1 LQLVSSSAQIV
12 ADRRRKTPQK
22 RIDSRA
28 HKSTGN
34 KSEELPAALLLLSSS
49 FIFSETKKMRYLG
62 KRCEKLGVDSP
73 LGTDKRAPIPLWNF
87 PFEIGANSG
96 ILEIDKR
103 SQIILELV

>member
-1 LQLVSSSAQIV
+1 
-12 ADRRRKTPQK
+12 
-22 RIDSRA
+22 
-28 HKSTGN
+28 
-34 KSEELPAALLLLSSS
+34 
-49 FIFSETKKMRYLG
+49 MRYLG